1 MEENLWWE
9 VFFNSQE
16 TEDMIMAAFI
26 EKLLNKHLRTIIIKV
41 TVYNDFRTLNQYI

>member
-16 TEDMIMAAFI
+16 TEDMIMAVYAAR
-26 EKLLNKHLRTIIIKV
+26 LLDDRGSVRTS
-41 TVYNDFRTLNQYI
+41 Y

>member
-16 TEDMIMAAFI
+16 TEDMIMAAYHRETI
-26 EKLLNKHLRTIIIKV
+26 E
-41 TVYNDFRTLNQYI
+41 